1 MPPHPVTNFEKKN
14 HCQNEPKFNG
24 VNSKNILPKIND
36 GAHVINLD
44 KYESIGNHW
53 IALYINTKNVTFFDS
68 FGVEHI
74 PKEI

>member
-1 MPPHPVTNFEKKN
+1 MPPHLVTNFEKEN

-44 KYESIGNHW
+44 K
-53 IALYINTKNVTFFDS
+53 
-68 FGVEHI
+68 
-74 PKEI
+74 

>member
-1 MPPHPVTNFEKKN
+1 MPPHPVTNFKKKN

-53 IALYINTKNVTFFDS
+53 IAMYINAKNVTFFDS
-68 FGVEHI
+68 FGVELI